1 MSRSINKANGAIAEY
16 VEEEEK
22 RQRDSSPDLDPVSA
36 SRSPSANFEPPYS
49 TRYTNHRFAC
59 KDAAFLNLAF

>member
-1 MSRSINKANGAIAEY
+1 MAQY

-22 RQRDSSPDLDPVSA
+22 RQKNSSPDLDPISA

-49 TRYTNHRFAC
+49 TRYANHRFAC
-59 KDAAFLNLAF
+59 RFPVFPILLNEKGETREG